1 MDLDVAAMMQA
12 RETGLEY
19 TSTPTSTASI
29 PSSGGGWFTMS
40 VLVVEVE
47 DD

>member
-29 PSSGGGWFTMS
+29 PSSGGWFTMS